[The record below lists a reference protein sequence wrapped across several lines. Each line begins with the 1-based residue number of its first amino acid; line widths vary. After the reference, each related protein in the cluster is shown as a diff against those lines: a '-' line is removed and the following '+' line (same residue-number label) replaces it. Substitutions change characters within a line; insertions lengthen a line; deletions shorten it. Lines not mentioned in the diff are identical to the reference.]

1 MKWNCYDLLDY
12 YNTEKND
19 MPALKTQPIQTDA
32 VLERVQRQTGCL
44 SAKPERKFHR
54 TRWVAGAVAA
64 VVLVTGGTMLSAAA
78 GYGGLDAFFQ
88 SLTGDVTPHHPEKMA
103 SLVTTPDSSFDSTN
117 AAVQFQLLGMYG
129 DDNQALLSFQ
139 VSAQEDAGL
148 KDGLQ
153 VRYQLSLQDEN
164 GSAQPLDSF
173 GRTVSPTGKGRCV
186 LCEFAH
192 RSDRFAGKGA
202 GCHI

>member
-44 SAKPERKFHR
+44 SAEPERKFHR

-78 GYGGLDAFFQ
+78 GYGGLDASFQ
-88 SLTGDVTPHHPEKMA
+88 SLTGDVTPNHPERWH
-103 SLVTTPDSSFDSTN
+103 LW
-117 AAVQFQLLGMYG
+117 
-129 DDNQALLSFQ
+129 
-139 VSAQEDAGL
+139 
-148 KDGLQ
+148 
-153 VRYQLSLQDEN
+153 
-164 GSAQPLDSF
+164 
-173 GRTVSPTGKGRCV
+173 
-186 LCEFAH
+186 
-192 RSDRFAGKGA
+192 
-202 GCHI
+202 

>member
-1 MKWNCYDLLDY
+1 M
-12 YNTEKND
+12 
-19 MPALKTQPIQTDA
+19 
-32 VLERVQRQTGCL
+32 
-44 SAKPERKFHR
+44 
-54 TRWVAGAVAA
+54 AGAVAA

-139 VSAQEDAGL
+139 VSARGDAGL

-153 VRYQLSLQDEN
+153 VRYQLSFQDED

-173 GRTVSPTGKGRCV
+173 GRTVCLREKGRRV

-192 RSDRFAGKGA
+192 RSDRFAGKDA